1 MRDANLVNLEP
12 ATDAD
17 VPAIAALMNAAYR
30 GAGGAPGWAT
40 EVGYI
45 AGDRTTAALLRAD
58 LAAKREAA
66 FLIWRDPPEPM
77 LKGCVWLEPLGDGAW
92 YLGSLAVA
100 PGLQEG
106 GLGRALLSA
115 AEGWTRERGG
125 ERIRMSVVNVR
136 DGLIA
141 WYLRRGY
148 HDTGETEDF
157 PYGDNRFGTPLRD
170 DLCFVVL
177 EKDLGEAGDIRSDAG

>member
-1 MRDANLVNLEP
+1 MRDSNLVNLEP

-17 VPAIAALMNAAYR
+17 VPAIVALMNAAYR
-30 GAGGAPGWAT
+30 GTGASVGWNT
-40 EVGYI
+40 EVGHI
-45 AGDRTTAALLRAD
+45 AGDRTTAPLLRAD
-58 LAAKREAA
+58 LVAKPQAA
-66 FLIWRDPPEPM
+66 FLIWRDPPEPT
-77 LKGCVWLEPLGDGAW
+77 LKGCVWLEPLGDGVW

-106 GLGRALLSA
+106 GLGRALLFA
-115 AEGWTRERGG
+115 AEQWVRERGG

-148 HDTGETEDF
+148 HNTGESEDF

-177 EKDLGEAGDIRSDAG
+177 EKVLGAAT